1 MYDRRSGRP
10 PRDGGR
16 RGPRQW
22 GRGGRDY
29 REDSGA
35 IPALTGLIEFVA
47 YGLVRDVEAVQVR
60 EIVRSQ
66 AVVYELRVADE
77 DKGRVI
83 GRDGRIAQALRT
95 VMRAAAGESS
105 RRVALDII

>member
-1 MYDRRSGRP
+1 MYQRRSGR

-16 RGPRQW
+16 RGPRQY
-22 GRGGRDY
+22 GGGRDY
-29 REDSGA
+29 RGDSGT

-47 YGLVRDVEAVQVR
+47 YGLVRNVDAVQVR

-83 GRDGRIAQALRT
+83 GKDGRIAQALRT

>member
-1 MYDRRSGRP
+1 MYQRQSGR

-22 GRGGRDY
+22 GGGGRDY
-29 REDSGA
+29 RGDSGTV
-35 IPALTGLIEFVA
+35 PALTGLIEFVA
-47 YGLVRDVEAVQVR
+47 YGLVRNVDAVQVR
-60 EIVRSQ
+60 ELVRSQ
-66 AVVYELRVADE
+66 AVVYELRVAEE

-83 GRDGRIAQALRT
+83 GKDGRIAQALRT

>member
-1 MYDRRSGRP
+1 MYQQRSGR

-22 GRGGRDY
+22 GGGREY
-29 REDSGA
+29 RGDSGTV
-35 IPALTGLIEFVA
+35 PALTGLVEFVA
-47 YGLVRDVEAVQVR
+47 YGLVRNVDDVHVR
-60 EIVRSQ
+60 ELVRSQ

-83 GRDGRIAQALRT
+83 GKDGRIAQAIRT

>member
-1 MYDRRSGRP
+1 MTAAAGA
-10 PRDGGR
+10 
-16 RGPRQW
+16 RGN
-22 GRGGRDY
+22 GV
-29 REDSGA
+29 EAIVTIAADSGT

-47 YGLVRDVEAVQVR
+47 YGLVRNVDAVQVR

-105 RRVALDII
+105 RRIALDII